1 MTTTVERKQ
10 NRATRIRDLREQIA
24 AGEDELERVIKQLLS
39 GALSHEEY
47 LRLVDRRNNINMGL
61 EQKHQELEQVMADKK
76 SNYER
81 SKYNY

>member
-1 MTTTVERKQ
+1 MTTTTERKQ
-10 NRATRIRDLREQIA
+10 NRASRIRDLREQIA

-61 EQKHQELEQVMADKK
+61 EQKYQELEQVTADKK

-81 SKYNY
+81 LKFSY